1 MTWTL
6 HLAIQWRLPQGS
18 HQGSR
23 NAPRGDTA
31 ATAPG
36 FSPGQPKRTKGR
48 YSGDCPRVLTR
59 AAKTYQMEIQRQL
72 PQGSHQGSQNVPRGD
87 TAATAPGFSPGQPKR
102 TKWRYSG
109 NCPRVLTR
117 AAKTY
122 QGDIQY
128 KSCQCKNANA
138 NDQHVFFCIFDDFS
152 MN

>member
-1 MTWTL
+1 MDLAEILCRDGGVTWTL

-36 FSPGQPKRTKGR
+36 FSPGQPKRTK
-48 YSGDCPRVLTR
+48 
-59 AAKTYQMEIQRQL
+59 
-72 PQGSHQGSQNVPRGD
+72 
-87 TAATAPGFSPGQPKR
+87 
-102 TKWRYSG
+102 WRYSG

-122 QGDIQY
+122 QGEIQRQLPQGSHLGSQNVPNGDTAATAPGFSPGQPKRTKGIY
-128 KSCQCKNANA
+128 STSLANA
-138 NDQHVFFCIFDDFS
+138 RTPMPMTNMFFFAFLMIFQ
-152 MN
+152 